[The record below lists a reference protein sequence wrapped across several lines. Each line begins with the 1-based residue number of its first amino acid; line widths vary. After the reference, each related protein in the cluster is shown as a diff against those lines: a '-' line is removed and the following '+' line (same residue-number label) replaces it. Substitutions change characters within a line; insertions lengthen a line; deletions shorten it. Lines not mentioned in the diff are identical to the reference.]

1 MACATEYFGM
11 FGQVAVDHATFYH
24 DLVSSAGS
32 QSAGLNAH
40 ARNLSMNLEGAFA
53 GKRCHTASLG
63 YFTRYKR

>member
-1 MACATEYFGM
+1 MTEYFGM
-11 FGQVAVDHATFYH
+11 FGQVAVGHATFYH

-53 GKRCHTASLG
+53 GKRCYKASFG

>member
-1 MACATEYFGM
+1 MTEYYGM

-53 GKRCHTASLG
+53 GKRCRTASFG